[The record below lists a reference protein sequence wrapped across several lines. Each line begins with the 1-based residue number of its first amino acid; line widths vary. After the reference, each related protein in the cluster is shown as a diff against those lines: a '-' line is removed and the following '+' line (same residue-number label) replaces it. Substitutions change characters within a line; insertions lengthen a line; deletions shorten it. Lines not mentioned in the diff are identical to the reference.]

1 MKNLA
6 KTIDKILKV
15 EPDLRGDL
23 LPIRR
28 KFNRW
33 PQKVMDYWKEL
44 LSILNSSQILSEDQK
59 NKIRSILVNPTN
71 RKKLRYTFKQVGPGD
86 RIIGAVP
93 EHIADKLKSHDRR
106 RIEVAKRTVEAEVTN
121 DSEAYAQLM
130 RKNAHL
136 DIEQAK
142 IWISV
147 KDHFN
152 LWPIQ
157 EGNLHIKK
165 NGEVLVVTSLS
176 DNGGGSGNT
185 FLMHT
190 PMGTVKMDGEALSNW
205 FKTMGMQPPP
215 GMFPDSEKDS
225 DDDED

>member
-15 EPDLRGDL
+15 EPDLSGDL
-23 LPIRR
+23 MPIRR

-33 PQKVMDYWKEL
+33 PQKAMDYWKEL
-44 LSILNSSQILSEDQK
+44 LGILNSSQILSEDQK
-59 NKIRSILVNPTN
+59 NKIRSILVNPTK
-71 RKKLRYTFKQVGPGD
+71 RKKLRYTFQQVGPGD
-86 RIIGAVP
+86 KIIGAVP

-106 RIEVAKRTVEAEVTN
+106 RIDVAKRTVEAEATH
-121 DSEAYAQLM
+121 DSETYAQLM
-130 RKNAHL
+130 RRSAHL

-142 IWISV
+142 IWIDV

-152 LWPIQ
+152 LWAIQ

-165 NGEVLVVTSLS
+165 NGEVLVVTSPS
-176 DNGGGSGNT
+176 DNGGSGDT

-190 PMGTVKMDGEALSNW
+190 PRGIVKMDREALSNW

-215 GMFPDSEKDS
+215 GIFPDSEKDD